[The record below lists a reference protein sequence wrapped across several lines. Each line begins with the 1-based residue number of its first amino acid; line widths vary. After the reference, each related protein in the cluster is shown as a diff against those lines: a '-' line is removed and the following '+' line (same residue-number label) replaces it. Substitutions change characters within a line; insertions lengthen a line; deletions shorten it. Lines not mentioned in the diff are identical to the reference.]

1 MASDRIVYAV
11 DLGGT
16 NLRAGLVDS
25 AGRVL
30 ARRKTPP
37 RGDRRPELFVETL
50 SLLLEELL
58 SEEGLPGEPDAVA
71 LTVPGPMDLERGLVC
86 SPVNIPALGEAPLA
100 GMVGE
105 ALDLPVTL
113 VNDATAFTLGEAW
126 RGAVESESFV
136 LGITL
141 GTGVGGGAILDGIPL
156 LGKKGNALEI
166 GHLIVEPGGRPCNC
180 GRRGC
185 LEAYSSA
192 SAVRRRAME
201 LAKRGEL
208 PDLLETVGGEEVQIN
223 SRLITEFAR
232 KGNRVCT
239 GFLEEAG
246 LYLGRAIAQA
256 VTLLDVDRVV
266 VGGGLSGA
274 GELILEPARRSFAE
288 HRFPTPTEV
297 TITAGALGGEAG
309 LIGGTALAL
318 GIF

>member
-37 RGDRRPELFVETL
+37 RVDRRPKPFVETL

-58 SEEGLPGEPDAVA
+58 SEPGLPGGPDAVA
-71 LTVPGPMDLERGLVC
+71 LAVPGPMDLERGLVC
-86 SPVNIPALGEAPLA
+86 SPVNVPALGEAPLA

-105 ALDLPVTL
+105 ALGLPVTL
-113 VNDATAFTLGEAW
+113 VNEATAFTLGEAW
-126 RGAVESESFV
+126 RGAVEGESFV

-141 GTGVGGGAILDGIPL
+141 GTGVGGGAILDRTPL
-156 LGKKGNALEI
+156 MGKKGNALEI

-185 LEAYSSA
+185 LEAYASA

-208 PDLLETVGGEEVQIN
+208 PDLLESVGGEEVQIN

-232 KGNRVCT
+232 KGNRACT

-246 LYLGRAIAQA
+246 LYLGRAIALV

-266 VGGGLSGA
+266 VGGGLSSA
-274 GELILEPARRSFAE
+274 GELILEPARRAFAE
-288 HRFPTPTEV
+288 HRFTTPTEV
-297 TITAGALGGEAG
+297 TITTGELGGEAG
-309 LIGGTALAL
+309 LIGAAALAL
-318 GIF
+318 GVF